1 MVVYDSKTDTPKL
14 EEDELRFVRN
24 LIDGWSP
31 SSVSVPGETLVSL
44 HAAMLSHLARFSVVI
59 DDPSS
64 NSSMGKARAA
74 LIDLIDEA
82 LDFLV
87 ELDAKEDEVKVR
99 LKEDMTGILFYSALP
114 IGRVVNIENEYAILV
129 CGVASLTSRAMG
141 QSGSEYLLQDR
152 QNLYRIVSLAV
163 SLLVLRQSPL
173 SSLRQEEG

>member
-1 MVVYDSKTDTPKL
+1 MAVYDAKTDTYKL
-14 EEDELRFVRN
+14 EEDEFRAVCD
-24 LIDGWSP
+24 LIDGWVNNP
-31 SSVSVPGETLVSL
+31 VFVYGKTLVSL
-44 HAAMLSHLARFSVVI
+44 HASMLRHLARFSVVI
-59 DDPSS
+59 DDPFSS
-64 NSSMGKARAA
+64 SSMDEARTA
-74 LIDLIDEA
+74 LIGFIEEA

-87 ELDAKEDEVKVR
+87 ELDAKEDEVKAR

-129 CGVASLTSRAMG
+129 SWVASLTSRAMG

-152 QNLYRIVSLAV
+152 ENLYRIVSLAV

>member
-1 MVVYDSKTDTPKL
+1 MAVYDSKIDTYKL
-14 EEDELRFVRN
+14 DEDELRFARN

-31 SSVSVPGETLVSL
+31 SSVPVPGETLVSL

-87 ELDAKEDEVKVR
+87 ELDAKEDEVKAR
-99 LKEDMTGILFYSALP
+99 LKEDMTGILLYSALP

-129 CGVASLTSRAMG
+129 CRVASLTSRAMG

-163 SLLVLRQSPL
+163 SLLALRQSPL
-173 SSLRQEEG
+173 SSLRQEED